1 MAPVSTT
8 IPPAGNDQ
16 QSNRWRYHP
25 TGRISSRAGPRLA
38 PSQRS
43 SATPLRP
50 INPCAVADPTCSK
63 TLMQL
68 SSPRVPPAHPPAALT
83 CHLLLS
89 ISLGKLHQ
97 EVQLAYLS
105 CQVGHVQ
112 MPPIGVQPAP
122 RSAPSCPGSP
132 DVVVCAVRFAALA
145 RRFGHLH
152 AAHSL
157 ARGLGTSAEMISQS
171 PLPRRAPAIDLP
183 RLTRG
188 NLLAHRPSEP
198 LPPTSSAR
206 RTTDIPDPRPLARPN
221 AASPSCPGDV
231 QSVAAGLQC
240 EPAGSQVRLY
250 WHGASGAGAA
260 QATGE
265 RGRGPPGG

>member
-1 MAPVSTT
+1 MDCRFGHAIRDHIGSLVLHPRWPSHRPQSPTPRWLRSAPPSHL
-8 IPPAGNDQ
+8 PGNDQ

-132 DVVVCAVRFAALA
+132 DVVVCAVR
-145 RRFGHLH
+145 
-152 AAHSL
+152 
-157 ARGLGTSAEMISQS
+157 E
-171 PLPRRAPAIDLP
+171 PP
-183 RLTRG
+183 RL
-188 NLLAHRPSEP
+188 
-198 LPPTSSAR
+198 
-206 RTTDIPDPRPLARPN
+206 
-221 AASPSCPGDV
+221 
-231 QSVAAGLQC
+231 
-240 EPAGSQVRLY
+240 
-250 WHGASGAGAA
+250 
-260 QATGE
+260 
-265 RGRGPPGG
+265 